1 MSEQTQRGN
10 FIVGQNRGKTQGS
23 RELDFTG
30 RLSIPGREGDHA
42 VALWL
47 RKDKND
53 RPYFSGRMDPLPL
66 TDDVAAQIAHLAQP
80 GGTGEVL
87 EAGPNLSLDPY
98 QVILFANRF
107 KEPDPADTPE
117 QGEQRAKR
125 PDYWGRF
132 NPGDSTP
139 VVGISVWLTQ
149 DRYQR
154 PLLAGS
160 TTYPQPGKRIEAET
174 TERPPEEVTFEEA
187 SGGSGRKGKRD
198 RDDRA

>member
-1 MSEQTQRGN
+1 MSDQTPRGN
-10 FIVGQNRGKTQGS
+10 FIAGQNRGKPQGS
-23 RELDFTG
+23 NQPDFTG

-47 RKDKND
+47 RKDRHQ

-66 TDDVAAQIAHLAQP
+66 TDNVAAQVEHLAQP
-80 GGTGEVL
+80 SGTGEVL
-87 EAGPNLSLDPY
+87 DAGPNLTLDPG
-98 QVILFANRF
+98 QIILFANRF

-117 QGEQRAKR
+117 QAEQRARR
-125 PDYWGRF
+125 PDYWGRL

-160 TTYPQPGKRIEAET
+160 TTYPQPGQRIEAET
-174 TERPPEEVTFEEA
+174 TEQPSAELSFGEA
-187 SGGSGRKGKRD
+187 SINPARDAAKDGRS
-198 RDDRA
+198 

>member
-1 MSEQTQRGN
+1 MSDSTRGN
-10 FIVGQNRGKTQGS
+10 FIAGQNRGKAQGS
-23 RELDFTG
+23 SQPDFTG

-53 RPYFSGRMDPLPL
+53 RPYFSGRMDPMPL
-66 TDDVAAQIAHLAQP
+66 TDNVAAQINHLAQP
-80 GGTGEVL
+80 GGTGEVM
-87 EAGPNLSLDPY
+87 EAGPNLTLDPN

-117 QGEQRAKR
+117 QAEQRAKR

-139 VVGISVWLTQ
+139 VVAISVWLTQ

-154 PLLAGS
+154 PLLAGA
-160 TTYPQPGKRIEAET
+160 TTYPQPGQRIEAET
-174 TERPPEEVTFEEA
+174 TERPPEEVTFEDA
-187 SGGSGRKGKRD
+187 SGGSARKGKREKE
-198 RDDRA
+198 DRA

>member
-1 MSEQTQRGN
+1 MSDQTPRGN
-10 FIVGQNRGKTQGS
+10 FIAGQNRGKPQGS
-23 RELDFTG
+23 NQPDFTG
-30 RLSIPGREGDHA
+30 RLSIPGRDGYHA

-47 RKDKND
+47 RKDKTE

-66 TDDVAAQIAHLAQP
+66 TDDVSAQIEHLARP
-80 GGTGEVL
+80 TGTGEVL

-98 QVILFANRF
+98 QVILFANRY
-107 KEPDPADTPE
+107 KEPDPADSPE
-117 QGEQRAKR
+117 QAEQRAKR
-125 PDYWGRF
+125 PDYWGRL

-160 TTYPQPGKRIEAET
+160 TSYPQPGQRLEAET
-174 TERPPEEVTFEEA
+174 TERPSSELALSDVRV
-187 SGGSGRKGKRD
+187 GGTSLN

>member
-1 MSEQTQRGN
+1 MSEQEQRGN
-10 FIVGQNRGKTQGS
+10 FIAGQNRGKPQGS
-23 RELDFTG
+23 NHPDFTG

-47 RKDKND
+47 RKDRTQ
-53 RPYFSGRMDPLPL
+53 RPYFSGRMDPMPL
-66 TDDVAAQIAHLAQP
+66 TDNVAAQI
-80 GGTGEVL
+80 

-98 QVILFANRF
+98 QIILFANRF

-117 QGEQRAKR
+117 QAEQRAKR
-125 PDYWGRF
+125 PDYWGRL

-160 TTYPQPGKRIEAET
+160 TTYPQPGQRIEAET
-174 TERPPEEVTFEEA
+174 TERPTEELGFED
-187 SGGSGRKGKRD
+187 GVGREGRTSTSHD
-198 RDDRA
+198 RS